1 MRRQDPFREMR
12 ERMQE
17 MFNSFRDLEDEL
29 PRAEASV
36 PVDIQEEDG
45 KIVVT
50 ADLPGVEKDQVH
62 VEASEDSL
70 DISASHDR
78 EVEEEQKNY
87 YRRERSSRRYRRK
100 VALPATV
107 NPDSAEAE
115 YENGV
120 LTVEL
125 EKSEEEGKKEVEV
138 S

>member
-36 PVDIQEEDG
+36 PVDIQEENG

-50 ADLPGVEKDQVH
+50 ADLPGVEKDQVN